1 MEKHNFWDFLFML
14 NIFSDV
20 QISDFLFKILK
31 GAVPDGS
38 NKVIDFSSD
47 WLQIGSIL
55 VVVWNIFFLCEVLTF
70 LLVDKK

>member
-1 MEKHNFWDFLFML
+1 MTFPLGVHRPEPLFS
-14 NIFSDV
+14 FESVD
-20 QISDFLFKILK
+20 SGETPSFK

-55 VVVWNIFFLCEVLTF
+55 VVV
-70 LLVDKK
+70 